1 MVQCGGRET
10 EAESQSSKAVAPHRV
25 LITGLLGE
33 PHLPREQ
40 KSASSSPY
48 FKPRVMPL
56 SVEETKLLS
65 RVQERKTLFDQI
77 ELIMIT
83 ARGATTMYPSQHY
96 HSPVRK
102 ASIDTNNRL
111 IA

>member
-48 FKPRVMPL
+48 FESK
-56 SVEETKLLS
+56 SVLLFARAISYSLNLEGTKLLVIS
-65 RVQERKTLFDQI
+65 EAKGN
-77 ELIMIT
+77 LI
-83 ARGATTMYPSQHY
+83 GL
-96 HSPVRK
+96 
-102 ASIDTNNRL
+102 N
-111 IA
+111 